1 MKEEEI
7 FQTGLCVQ
15 GQPEIYKCHPVKF
28 LWVKDP
34 MKKESTDTY
43 LECEQATVKAL
54 WIISPISLIKTLS
67 SKS

>member
-54 WIISPISLIKTLS
+54 
-67 SKS
+67 